1 MDEPHHQTQFPSGC
15 SVGIIWVCFTSQSDV
30 TIRDSDL
37 VDKHLIIIT
46 DTNFVKYLHL
56 SKKQLMVS
64 L

>member
-1 MDEPHHQTQFPSGC
+1 MDEPHRQTQFWSGC
-15 SVGIIWVCFTSQSDV
+15 LVGIIWVCFTSQSDV
-30 TIRDSDL
+30 TIRDSNPI
-37 VDKHLIIIT
+37 DKHLISNT